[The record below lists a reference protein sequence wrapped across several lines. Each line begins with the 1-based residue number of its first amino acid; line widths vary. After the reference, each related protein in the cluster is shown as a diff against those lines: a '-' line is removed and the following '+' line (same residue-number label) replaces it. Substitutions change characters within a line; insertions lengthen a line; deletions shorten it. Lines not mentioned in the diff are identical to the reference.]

1 MKAFVFPGQGAQ
13 FVGMGKDLYDNYALA
28 RELMSHANEVLG
40 FSLTDVMFEGSDD
53 DLRQTRVTQPA
64 IFLHSV
70 VACRL
75 MTKLRPD
82 MVAGHSLG
90 EFSALVIAGALDMGD
105 GLRLVSERALAMQE
119 ACELQPGTMAAV
131 LGLSDDKVAEVC
143 AGVEDV
149 VVAANYNCPGQVVIS
164 GSMSGVELAC
174 KALKEAGA
182 KRALKLPVGGA
193 FHSPLMQPA
202 AERLQ
207 TAIINTTFHTPAC
220 PIYQNVS
227 ARAEKD
233 KDIIQRQVMDQLTSP
248 VRWTQIVNNMTANDV
263 TEFTELGPGNVLQ
276 GLIQAHN
283 KRHTFRKELLFH
295 RTLLLLHLPTL
306 PYSKAERMVTSEAES
321 RQVDSR
327 ARLLVWKDCLDR
339 SMEEVNKMFPALNLS
354 CELRNNGEGDG
365 ADVTDDVNDNQ
376 L

>member
-1 MKAFVFPGQGAQ
+1 MQHNKTAFVFPGQGAQ
-13 FVGMGKDLYDNYALA
+13 YVGMGKDLYDNYPLA
-28 RELMSHANEVLG
+28 RELMLQANEELG
-40 FSLTDVMFEGSDD
+40 FAITDIMFEGSDE

-105 GLRLVSERALAMQE
+105 GLRLVSQRAQAMQE
-119 ACELQPGTMAAV
+119 ACELCPGTMAAV
-131 LGLSDDKVAEVC
+131 LGLPDDKVAEVC
-143 AGVEDV
+143 GSVEDV

-164 GSMSGVELAC
+164 GSLSGVEQAC

-182 KRALKLPVGGA
+182 KRALKLPVSGA

-207 TAIINTTFHTPAC
+207 KAIMDTSFYTPIF

-227 ARAEKD
+227 ARAGKN
-233 KDIIQRQVMDQLTSP
+233 KHIIQKQLLEQLTSP
-248 VRWTQIVNNMTANDV
+248 VRWTQSVQQMVADGV
-263 TEFTELGPGNVLQ
+263 TMFYEFGPGDVLK
-276 GLIQAHN
+276 GLI
-283 KRHTFRKELLFH
+283 RKIN
-295 RTLLLLHLPTL
+295 
-306 PYSKAERMVTSEAES
+306 SDV
-321 RQVDSR
+321 
-327 ARLLVWKDCLDR
+327 
-339 SMEEVNKMFPALNLS
+339 EV
-354 CELRNNGEGDG
+354 G
-365 ADVTDDVNDNQ
+365 
-376 L
+376 